1 MNTPIVRQ
9 RHLALIIIVV
19 GLVVAAMA
27 GTGAVSSAAAPDGPT
42 AGPPGAPSVQA
53 VTQSVLVARSA
64 EGRDSLWVL
73 SPSTGA
79 PTAAGVLPGIAAS
92 VAVSP
97 DGENVAYLPRGGT
110 PRVWVGYGPLA
121 PRTVSLTGAGVR
133 RVDSFTWIDGRR
145 LVVAGATAR
154 KAGPERDRL
163 YLVDLVARTTA
174 PFRKLQGTEPYVA
187 PGGAKLVYV
196 RLTVLKPATKAN
208 QYSATVRESLRE
220 VRLSGG
226 KGRTVTSETYRLAAE
241 RRSFARPQLS
251 RNGKW
256 LLTAATGSDISV
268 TYSLCDASGGS
279 PLLSVYTG
287 ALASQAGWDAAGRT
301 AFGGMPDMSHT
312 DEACVWVYQ
321 PDVGRLT
328 RTPLGLLPR
337 LMVTDLAWSADG
349 DLVAG
354 ARDWGTASRASHVIV
369 LPGSLGG
376 RNDLGRGRLPVWVT
390 P

>member
-1 MNTPIVRQ
+1 M
-9 RHLALIIIVV
+9 
-19 GLVVAAMA
+19 
-27 GTGAVSSAAAPDGPT
+27 
-42 AGPPGAPSVQA
+42 
-53 VTQSVLVARSA
+53 
-64 EGRDSLWVL
+64 
-73 SPSTGA
+73 
-79 PTAAGVLPGIAAS
+79 
-92 VAVSP
+92 
-97 DGENVAYLPRGGT
+97 
-110 PRVWVGYGPLA
+110 
-121 PRTVSLTGAGVR
+121 
-133 RVDSFTWIDGRR
+133 
-145 LVVAGATAR
+145 
-154 KAGPERDRL
+154 
-163 YLVDLVARTTA
+163 
-174 PFRKLQGTEPYVA
+174 
-187 PGGAKLVYV
+187 
-196 RLTVLKPATKAN
+196 
-208 QYSATVRESLRE
+208 
-220 VRLSGG
+220 
-226 KGRTVTSETYRLAAE
+226 
-241 RRSFARPQLS
+241 
-251 RNGKW
+251 
-256 LLTAATGSDISV
+256 

-376 RNDLGRGRLPVWVT
+376 KNDLGRGRLPVWVT